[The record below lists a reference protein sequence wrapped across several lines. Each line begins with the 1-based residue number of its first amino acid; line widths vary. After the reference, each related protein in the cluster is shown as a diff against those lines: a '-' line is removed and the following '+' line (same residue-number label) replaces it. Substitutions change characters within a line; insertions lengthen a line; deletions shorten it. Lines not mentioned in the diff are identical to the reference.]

1 MAFSIFFSKK
11 ATYYHQLWC
20 KGGAAMN
27 MIKVPNMKPS
37 VFFHASVAAVAILL
51 LITPIPAI
59 AEDKIVTQETLL
71 DRIQIE
77 DLVIRYYVDL
87 TSGSGHDL
95 AQYYTE
101 DAVLDVNGMISNG
114 REAIQKLY
122 EGVGNGEAANLGGR
136 VHMLLNNPII
146 SVDGDTAKA
155 WVIWTGVMNDD
166 IKKAPRLLEQGR
178 EYDELVK
185 RDGRWYIKKRYI
197 TADSGLPAM
206 WEDTYKP
213 REHR

>member
-1 MAFSIFFSKK
+1 
-11 ATYYHQLWC
+11 
-20 KGGAAMN
+20 MN
-27 MIKVPNMKPS
+27 MINVQNMKPS

-51 LITPIPAI
+51 LITPVLVI

-77 DLVIRYYVDL
+77 DLLIRYYVDL

-95 AQYYTE
+95 AKYYTE
-101 DAVLDVNGMISNG
+101 DAILDVNGMISKG

-122 EGVGNGEAANLGGR
+122 EGVGDGEAANLGAR

-166 IKKAPRLLEQGR
+166 IKKAPRFLEQGR

>member
-1 MAFSIFFSKK
+1 MSMINVPCMNTSSLEGSAEARPGVFSRV
-11 ATYYHQLWC
+11 AV
-20 KGGAAMN
+20 AAM
-27 MIKVPNMKPS
+27 
-37 VFFHASVAAVAILL
+37 AILL
-51 LITPIPAI
+51 FITPIPAI
-59 AEDKIVTQETLL
+59 AEDIIVTQETLL

-77 DLVIRYYVDL
+77 DLLVRYYVDL

-101 DAVLDVNGMISNG
+101 DAVLDVNGTISNG
-114 REAIQKLY
+114 REAIEKLY
-122 EGVGNGEAANLGGR
+122 GGLGDGEAANLGGR

-146 SVDGDTAKA
+146 NVDGDTATA

-166 IKKAPRLLEQGR
+166 IKKPPRFLEQGR

-185 RDGRWYIKKRYI
+185 RNGRWYIKKRYI

-213 REHR
+213 RKYR

>member
-1 MAFSIFFSKK
+1 
-11 ATYYHQLWC
+11 
-20 KGGAAMN
+20 MN
-27 MIKVPNMKPS
+27 MIRVPNMNPSSFGGSAATRLS
-37 VFFHASVAAVAILL
+37 VFFRASVAAVAVLL
-51 LITPIPAI
+51 LITPISAI
-59 AEDKIVTQETLL
+59 AEDKITTQETLL

-77 DLVIRYYVDL
+77 DLLIRYYVDL

-95 AQYYTE
+95 AQYYAE

-155 WVIWTGVMNDD
+155 WVIWTGIMNDD
-166 IKKAPRLLEQGR
+166 IKKPPRFLEQGR

-185 RDGRWYIKKRYI
+185 RNGRWYIKKRYI

>member
-1 MAFSIFFSKK
+1 
-11 ATYYHQLWC
+11 
-20 KGGAAMN
+20 MN
-27 MIKVPNMKPS
+27 MIKVPSINPSSLEGSAATRPS
-37 VFFHASVAAVAILL
+37 VFSHASIAVLAILF
-51 LITPIPAI
+51 LITPIWAI
-59 AEDKIVTQETLL
+59 AEDKIVTQKTLL

-77 DLVIRYYVDL
+77 DLLVRYYVDL

-122 EGVGNGEAANLGGR
+122 DGVGDGEAANLGGR
-136 VHMLLNNPII
+136 VHMLLNNPVI
-146 SVDGDTAKA
+146 SIEGDTAKA

-166 IKKAPRLLEQGR
+166 IKKPPRFLEQGR

-206 WEDTYKP
+206 WENTYKP